1 MSTRKTLYMET
12 TEVPAERTAAEV
24 SAELITA
31 GATQIASSYENGKIV
46 GLRWTM
52 RVNGIEALF
61 EMPARVK
68 PMYLLLLRKKG
79 YVSNCITQ
87 HAFRDAVPS
96 EPAIWAK
103 AERVAWR
110 QLLRWVQAQ
119 NAMIETGMVQPMEV
133 FTAYWIP
140 PGQDRTLFQGIIENQ
155 FKALP
160 PAS

>member
-1 MSTRKTLYMET
+1 VSRQKKTLFMET
-12 TEVPAERTAAEV
+12 TGVPAERTAAEV
-24 SAELITA
+24 SSELIQA

-52 RVNGIEALF
+52 KVQGIDALF
-61 EMPARVK
+61 EMPARVEPLYRLFVK
-68 PMYLLLLRKKG
+68 RKGWTVSRHQDGSLR
-79 YVSNCITQ
+79 
-87 HAFRDAVPS
+87 FPDL
-96 EPAIWAK
+96 WAK

-140 PGQDRTLFQGIIENQ
+140 PGQERTLFQGIIESQ

-160 PAS
+160 PAF

>member
-1 MSTRKTLYMET
+1 MAKQKKTLYMET
-12 TEVPAERTAAEV
+12 TEVPASRTAAEI
-24 SAELITA
+24 SAELIQA
-31 GATQIASSYENGKIV
+31 GATQIATSYDAGKVV

-52 RVNGIEALF
+52 KVSGIDALF
-61 EMPARVK
+61 EMPARVE
-68 PMYLLLLRKKG
+68 PMYELFMKRKG
-79 YVSNCITQ
+79 YGT
-87 HAFRDAVPS
+87 FRRDNGDPYAPD
-96 EPAIWAK
+96 IFAK

-140 PGQDRTLFQGIIENQ
+140 PGQEQTLFDSIISKQ

-160 PAS
+160 PAREQ

>member
-1 MSTRKTLYMET
+1 MAQKKTLYMET

-24 SAELITA
+24 SAQLINA
-31 GATQIASSYENGKIV
+31 GATQIATSYDKGKVI

-52 RVNGIEALF
+52 KVNGLDALF
-61 EMPARVK
+61 EMPARVFPVYK
-68 PMYLLLLRKKG
+68 LLRERQG
-79 YVSNCITQ
+79 
-87 HAFRDAVPS
+87 FRNINWEPGFVPKDAKV
-96 EPAIWAK
+96 WDK

-119 NAMIETGMVQPMEV
+119 NAMLETGMVQPMEV

-140 PGQDRTLFQGIIENQ
+140 PGQNQTLFQTMMDQQ

-160 PAS
+160 APEKPQ